1 MRVYLLTAFYAGFVA
16 LYAQTLMLRTAL
28 TLFDGNELVAGIFLA
43 LWMLLTALG
52 ARVKLYPTRFR
63 LIMVSLVLACW
74 LPLAEKLAPMAF
86 TRYFPSGSMPALYQS
101 SMFMLVW
108 IAPVCLCSG
117 ILFSMLI
124 KLKPA
129 PKIYA
134 YETLGALTG
143 GIASILLPLALP
155 ASAYHSWIPAMIWPL
170 ILLFLVN
177 RNSWKIVL
185 GTGWT
190 IIILLA
196 LQQKVP
202 THASQWETPHG
213 RLRRVVYEGDT
224 TFWLGSFML
233 PSVQY
238 KPEESA
244 QIHFALMDAPPRPR
258 ILLIGPLNISLF
270 EDAIK
275 YKPASIVWIDTS
287 PFITRLI
294 LKQSKHKLPPEI
306 KVLPLSF
313 QRLLNLEEHFDAVV
327 VMNGEPASLEASR
340 WLSREFAGISKS
352 LLLSEGMVCLNLP
365 PLANYYSSSLLSVYA
380 TTLEAYRQHFRYTR
394 FLVNYPAVFL
404 ASNHPLD
411 FRISIGLYKAAQY
424 SDYINP
430 WFIDSLE
437 LSRRSAQLTGNLPT
451 NTPPTT
457 FNRPYALAVFQGY
470 WINLNQS
477 KLYLLIA
484 GLIMLSWLPLRK
496 GSKYKIE
503 MFGVSFWAASVQI
516 ILLFLVQ
523 TFTGKIYLSAGLLFA
538 CFMAGLSMGT
548 LIHTHLPTT
557 IRHAVLGMIG
567 VSLGAFAPFEIFKWA
582 VFAEIFYHIW
592 AGLFVLFAGYI
603 TGALYRQLVSLP
615 DSSASSLYSADL
627 AGGAAGSLITALL
640 LVPLIGIPLTLG
652 LLIFI
657 GIVFLLFVKGK
668 NAKCNA

>member
-1 MRVYLLTAFYAGFVA
+1 
-16 LYAQTLMLRTAL
+16 
-28 TLFDGNELVAGIFLA
+28 
-43 LWMLLTALG
+43 
-52 ARVKLYPTRFR
+52 
-63 LIMVSLVLACW
+63 
-74 LPLAEKLAPMAF
+74 
-86 TRYFPSGSMPALYQS
+86 
-101 SMFMLVW
+101 
-108 IAPVCLCSG
+108 
-117 ILFSMLI
+117 
-124 KLKPA
+124 
-129 PKIYA
+129 
-134 YETLGALTG
+134 
-143 GIASILLPLALP
+143 
-155 ASAYHSWIPAMIWPL
+155 
-170 ILLFLVN
+170 
-177 RNSWKIVL
+177 
-185 GTGWT
+185 
-190 IIILLA
+190 
-196 LQQKVP
+196 
-202 THASQWETPHG
+202 
-213 RLRRVVYEGDT
+213 
-224 TFWLGSFML
+224 
-233 PSVQY
+233 
-238 KPEESA
+238 
-244 QIHFALMDAPPRPR
+244 
-258 ILLIGPLNISLF
+258 
-270 EDAIK
+270 
-275 YKPASIVWIDTS
+275 
-287 PFITRLI
+287 
-294 LKQSKHKLPPEI
+294 
-306 KVLPLSF
+306 
-313 QRLLNLEEHFDAVV
+313 
-327 VMNGEPASLEASR
+327 
-340 WLSREFAGISKS
+340 
-352 LLLSEGMVCLNLP
+352 
-365 PLANYYSSSLLSVYA
+365 
-380 TTLEAYRQHFRYTR
+380 
-394 FLVNYPAVFL
+394 VFL